1 MTCICYPFGHVID
14 LGSQQLVLKQ
24 ELIQQSESDN
34 NLATTNSQFNL
45 TKKKLTI
52 TSELEELLKQN
63 HLGKELMVRL
73 CTI

>member
-1 MTCICYPFGHVID
+1 VTFICYPFGHVID

-34 NLATTNSQFNL
+34 NLATTNSQLNL
-45 TKKKLTI
+45 PKKTHI

-63 HLGKELMVRL
+63 HLLGRN
-73 CTI
+73 